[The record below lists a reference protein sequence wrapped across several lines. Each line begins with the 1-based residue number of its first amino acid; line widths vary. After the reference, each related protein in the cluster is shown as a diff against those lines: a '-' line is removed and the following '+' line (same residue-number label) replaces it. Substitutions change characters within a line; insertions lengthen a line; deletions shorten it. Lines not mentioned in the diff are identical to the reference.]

1 MLNNLSNPRKHIKSN
16 SQTYEPNFMYGR
28 VSSHKTLIEGAFVI
42 VGHIWTTK
50 IEFPPPK
57 IEYEE
62 NGHLGAGYVG
72 RSQKKKMACGITP
85 KKRIQG
91 CKLAPEANL
100 RWGEGLSEPPA
111 VEVLT
116 SAVDNFVHQS
126 QHFL

>member
-72 RSQKKKMACGITP
+72 RSQKKNGLRHNSKKKDPGLQVGARGQLKVGGGAVGATRCG
-85 KKRIQG
+85 
-91 CKLAPEANL
+91 
-100 RWGEGLSEPPA
+100 S
-111 VEVLT
+111 
-116 SAVDNFVHQS
+116 SD
-126 QHFL
+126 

>member
-1 MLNNLSNPRKHIKSN
+1 MK
-16 SQTYEPNFMYGR
+16 
-28 VSSHKTLIEGAFVI
+28 KTATLEQAMSAD
-42 VGHIWTTK
+42 H
-50 IEFPPPK
+50 
-57 IEYEE
+57 
-62 NGHLGAGYVG
+62 
-72 RSQKKKMACGITP
+72 KKKMACGITP

-116 SAVDNFVHQS
+116 SIVDNFVHQS